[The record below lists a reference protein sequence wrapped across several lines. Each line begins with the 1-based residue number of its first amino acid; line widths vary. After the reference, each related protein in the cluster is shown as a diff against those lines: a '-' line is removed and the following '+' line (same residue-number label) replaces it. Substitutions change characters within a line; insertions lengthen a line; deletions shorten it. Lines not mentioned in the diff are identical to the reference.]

1 MTVICQH
8 DLPNRIKLIIE
19 DQSNRYFGDYH
30 RVKLLSRCPICVA
43 AEYFSASPDPHAAAQ
58 AAQRILGQ
66 EVLYEKS
73 LERMGVPS
81 HELERTKQELL
92 DQFLQIN
99 QSYLARDDFPARF
112 IAMKLREKQQ
122 TNLSGGR
129 PY

>member
-1 MTVICQH
+1 MTVVYQQ
-8 DLPNRIKLIIE
+8 DLPNRLKLIIE

-30 RVKLLSRCPICVA
+30 RVKLLVRCPICVA
-43 AEYFSASPDPHAAAQ
+43 AEYFGASTDPHAAAQ
-58 AAQRILGQ
+58 AAQRTLGQ
-66 EVLYEKS
+66 KVLYERS

-81 HELERTKQELL
+81 RDLERAKQELR

-99 QSYLARDDFPARF
+99 QAYLARDDFPARF

-122 TNLSGGR
+122 TTLPGGR